1 MWGCGG
7 PCRGRGLCERLSHA
21 GAARSA
27 VRRVSCVRCPFTCD
41 TRALQAHG
49 TPAASTRPPQRCH
62 QRAQPYTSLTNFPSQ
77 PSQLALLRA
86 FPMGRMQCQTEMCV
100 FILQPLLQ
108 SCATPCWAQCRAE
121 GHSTGRGAQH
131 REGGTAQGRGHSP
144 TRSGSGG
151 HTEQRRSCRGAEGT
165 AQTGSTPG
173 ARSNF
178 PGCFLTLCHI
188 PRDCSNSHLNA

>member
-108 SCATPCWAQCRAE
+108 SCATPCWAQCRAGGTAQGG
-121 GHSTGRGAQH
+121 GHSTGKGAQH
-131 REGGTAQGRGHSP
+131 REGGTARPAAAQAG
-144 TRSGSGG
+144 TRSSAGAAEELRARLRRAARL
-151 HTEQRRSCRGAEGT
+151 EQDPTSPVV
-165 AQTGSTPG
+165 S
-173 ARSNF
+173 
-178 PGCFLTLCHI
+178 
-188 PRDCSNSHLNA
+188 